1 LGDAVTYP
9 GWSRWAPPFRVVPSD
24 RVRFQ
29 GIFKMLAS
37 GGFVTLGLARSTGDS
52 YSRWMLLGLV
62 LSAAGDAF
70 LLSDAPR
77 AFLAGLSAFLLA
89 HLAYAAAFAPIS
101 HPSLP
106 VLAGVA
112 TFTAGVLAWLW
123 PRLGAMRVPVVAY
136 ASVIGGMV
144 WLATGVDGALVP
156 VGALLFWG
164 SDLLVAQRQVGPRS
178 PLDLAVGWPLYF
190 TGQYLLALS
199 IGR

>member
-1 LGDAVTYP
+1 M
-9 GWSRWAPPFRVVPSD
+9 
-24 RVRFQ
+24 RFQ

-112 TFTAGVLAWLW
+112 HSF
-123 PRLGAMRVPVVAY
+123 
-136 ASVIGGMV
+136 
-144 WLATGVDGALVP
+144 
-156 VGALLFWG
+156 
-164 SDLLVAQRQVGPRS
+164 
-178 PLDLAVGWPLYF
+178 WPLYGLPL
-190 TGQYLLALS
+190 TVAALYCLYL
-199 IGR
+199 